1 MELLKRMNTIRL
13 KVSFFMLFL
22 LQFIFAID
30 CFSQRLF
37 LGIPADVS
45 QLKVGD
51 VIVVNT
57 PPSRFSGKFVS
68 SDELDALINFI
79 KDIDFEVCIYVNEYI
94 LPGDQNKAYSDFVC
108 EGLRF
113 QLEEAQISN
122 CTVVSEANQIPMIN
136 NAFITNYFPQRSQVE
151 IEAILSRLDIV
162 LTGIKGEPSNCK
174 TT

>member
-1 MELLKRMNTIRL
+1 MNTIRL
-13 KVSFFMLFL
+13 KVIFFILFL

-68 SDELDALINFI
+68 SDELDALIIFI

-94 LPGDQNKAYSDFVC
+94 LPEDQNKAYSDFVC

-136 NAFITNYFPQRSQVE
+136 NAFINNYFPQRSQVE

-162 LTGIKGEPSNCK
+162 LTGIKGKPSNCK
-174 TT
+174 TP

>member
-1 MELLKRMNTIRL
+1 MELLKRMNTMRL
-13 KVSFFMLFL
+13 KVISFILFL

-94 LPGDQNKAYSDFVC
+94 LPGDQNKAYSDLVC

-136 NAFITNYFPQRSQVE
+136 NAFINNYFPQRSQVE

-174 TT
+174 TP